1 MNTFKAIN
9 KSFGITWRNLILTQ
23 PFILFMLIFSILS
36 GGLAGVMRNNAAFIV
51 CTLSL
56 LLLITAFLAGWFY
69 MTKKTIS
76 FDLDDTTE
84 ADDKAYKSFGLV
96 KQFFPGVGEYFLPVT
111 LLGILYLL
119 FTLCVV
125 FLAFKLGIKYIGMPD
140 IDIAKLNAAADSS
153 RDMQAYFSTLPYD
166 KVLSI
171 VKWVSYSFLIAI
183 GIQFFTMWWIPALF
197 YNTKN
202 PLKAFLLGIKFLFR
216 KFGASLGIML
226 FLMMF
231 NFFISFV
238 TTVSGQNIMLS
249 LLSLLLFFYYATYY
263 IVLIFLYYGQN
274 GEHSAKDYIYS
285 GDDGDG
291 QKLAGSE
298 SGEEN

>member
-1 MNTFKAIN
+1 MNTFKAIK
-9 KSFGITWRNLILTQ
+9 KSFGITWRNLILAQ

-36 GGLAGVMRNNAAFIV
+36 GGLSSVMRNNIAFLICSV
-51 CTLSL
+51 SL

-69 MTKKTIS
+69 MTKKTIA
-76 FDLDDTTE
+76 FDLDDTIE
-84 ADDKAYKSFGLV
+84 PDDKAYKSFGLI
-96 KQFFPGVGEYFLPVT
+96 KHFFPGVGEYFLPVT

-119 FTLCVV
+119 FTLCAV
-125 FLAFKLGIKYIGMPD
+125 FLAFKLGVKYIGIPD
-140 IDIAKLNAAADSS
+140 IDLARLNAAADSTKN
-153 RDMQAYFSTLPYD
+153 MQAYFSTLPYD
-166 KVLSI
+166 KVLAI
-171 VKWVSYSFLIAI
+171 VKWVSYSFLLAI
-183 GIQFFTMWWIPALF
+183 GIQFFTMWWVPALF

-202 PLKAFLLGIKFLFR
+202 PLKAFWLGIKFLFV

-231 NFFISFV
+231 NFFISFITSV
-238 TTVSGQNIMLS
+238 FGQNIILS
-249 LLSLLLFFYYATYY
+249 LLSLILFFYYATYY
-263 IVLIFLYYGQN
+263 VVLIFLYYGQN

-285 GDDGDG
+285 GDDSDR